1 MLVGAV
7 LLISVFALMNP
18 RTDNPGQEVALSSIP
33 TAQKISN
40 SSVDCDYPLV
50 GVDAN
55 GAAYVIW
62 IESISQNTNCP
73 IKFTTNKSGSWSTPQ
88 TAAVIRYFGTDPP
101 GHKDFSVSASG
112 ACQMVIR
119 DPDAGFTHFTIYHS
133 IYESNTWT
141 TPVSITDQPG
151 TATYIAGAL
160 NPVDNYYYALW
171 QDDSVHMWDFWMRY
185 RTPGG
190 TLGPIGQVLSNTGYH
205 PNLAIGGNGRAH
217 LVWSRTPSG
226 SAKYSRNDNPR
237 NSSGWISPI
246 TIVDNSGIEWNN
258 ARLDCDNFGN
268 AYIIWKG
275 NLSGNDEIY
284 FRKVASDGTLS
295 SVTNVSNTPGNFS
308 EDEVADISVNR
319 QNGDIFI
326 AWTES
331 GDVYYNYCQQGSW
344 IGSQKIPT
352 GGASGPPGTAVDS
365 GGSVH
370 LTFAA
375 LSNGVRQIFYT
386 TTSSGPNTTTSS
398 GPSTS
403 TSTSTT
409 STTTSTTTSIPV
421 KPYPPLNPA
430 LNTQLNASQTQKV
443 NTLSW
448 QSNPA
453 NANLALKEYW
463 IYRKRANMSDSDFS
477 RIGVV
482 PTGTFQ
488 YADTALP
495 LAQRYTYGLTTLPMD
510 PYGLESNGSAFV
522 TELAAFQPLGVA
534 CKTVVNNS
542 LFRSEKINVISWMR
556 NPLNDAVTI
565 AQYNIYRKKVGE
577 DDSAYNLIKSSGAGV
592 FEYQDRKLSFS
603 DQYQYV
609 ITAVETGGFESAR
622 SSPAREGT

>member
-7 LLISVFALMNP
+7 LLISVFALVNP
-18 RTDNPGQEVALSSIP
+18 RTGNPGQEIPLLSPSTPIN
-33 TAQKISN
+33 ISHSGAN
-40 SSVDCDYPLV
+40 CDYPLV
-50 GVDAN
+50 GVDGN

-62 IESISQNTNCP
+62 IESFSQ
-73 IKFTTNKSGSWSTPQ
+73 IKFTTNKTGSWSTPQ
-88 TAAVIRYFGTDPP
+88 TIAVIRYFGNDPE

-112 ACQMVIR
+112 VCQMVIR
-119 DPDAGFTHFTIYHS
+119 DPDPGYTHFTIYHS
-133 IYESNTWT
+133 IYENNTWS
-141 TPVSITDQPG
+141 TPVNITDQPG

-160 NPVDNYYYALW
+160 NPADYYYYALW

-185 RTPGG
+185 RTAGG
-190 TLGPIGQVLSNTGYH
+190 SWGQIGQVLSNTGYH

-217 LVWSRTPSG
+217 LVWSRNPSG

-237 NSSGWISPI
+237 NNPDGWTSPV

-258 ARLDCDNFGN
+258 ARLDCDNAGN

-275 NLSGNDEIY
+275 NLSGNDELY
-284 FRKVASDGTLS
+284 FRKVASNGTLGT
-295 SVTNVSNTPGNFS
+295 VVNVSNTPGNFS

-319 QNGDIFI
+319 QNGDVFI
-326 AWTES
+326 AWTEN
-331 GDVYYNYCQQGSW
+331 GNVYWNKCEQGNW
-344 IGSQKIPT
+344 GGSQIIST
-352 GGASGPPGTAVDS
+352 GGASGPPGTAVDY
-365 GGSVH
+365 GGNVH

-375 LSNGVRQIFYT
+375 LSNGVRQIFYA
-386 TTSSGPNTTTSS
+386 TTSSGPNTSTTTSTGS
-398 GPSTS
+398 SST
-403 TSTSTT
+403 TSTT

-430 LNTQLNASQTQKV
+430 LSTQLDASQTQKV
-443 NTLSW
+443 NTLTW

-463 IYRKRANMSDSDFS
+463 IYRKRANMSDSDFN
-477 RIGVV
+477 RIALV

-488 YADTALP
+488 YVDPGLP
-495 LAQRYTYGLTTLPMD
+495 LTQRYTYGLTTLPTD
-510 PYGLESNGSAFV
+510 PYGLESNGSDFV
-522 TELAAFQPLGVA
+522 TELAAFQPVGVA
-534 CKTVVNNS
+534 CKTVVNSS
-542 LFRSEKINVISWMR
+542 LFRDEKINVISWAR
-556 NPLNDAVTI
+556 NPLNNAVTI
-565 AQYNIYRKKVGE
+565 AQYNIFRKKTSE
-577 DDSAYNLIKSSGAGV
+577 ADSTYKLIKSSGAGV